1 MKEFK
6 YIISRLNDTFFGKVM
21 SFTKTKNS
29 FNKIYEEFKNKQEIS
44 DQVYNLLHP
53 LNGYFDESFKM
64 LNEKYTKKEEKD
76 SILYEFLDQTEM
88 VVLFWSDNFDDFE
101 IIMKDLPPL
110 QRKFKY
116 LGKIIKTLVKI
127 KIDSEPR

>member
-64 LNEKYTKKEEKD
+64 LNEKYSKKEEKE

-88 VVLFWSDNFDDFE
+88 VVMFWSDNFDDFE

-110 QRKFKY
+110 PRKFKY
-116 LGKIIKTLVKI
+116 LEHLSDSDIKLEYLQGI
-127 KIDSEPR
+127 L